1 MADNIPFI
9 LQRAQATKAV
19 QTSISVAWTW
29 DEMTLPQWD
38 TAITSFVAQMEAEQD
53 GEADY
58 LAKRGETDTAIDTLH
73 SLSGRSLR
81 MAKNRYRNDPAK
93 LDVIARLH
101 NDSGSRAG
109 KIQDALEWES
119 AWEKLE
125 PAWSPL
131 PGVTLATFKPQRLA
145 AAALLEGLT
154 TKKTTWDAADEQ
166 LNTQGQELNGNCVAW
181 YEAATTVFP
190 AGTPEGDLIRSD
202 IPTTYNPPSTPPTA
216 IEIDQATAQAGG
228 KIAVTYVPGGGH
240 DATSRRLEWQVVGVD
255 PGFDHDVALNPVGQ
269 TLTGFPPNKTVNLR
283 ARTSNPAGHTE
294 GAVKTVTTLV

>member
-1 MADNIPFI
+1 MAENIEST

-19 QTSISVAWTW
+19 QTSIAATWTW

-38 TAITSFVAQMEAEQD
+38 TAITSFVAQMETEQD
-53 GEADY
+53 AEADY
-58 LAKRGETDTAIDTLH
+58 LAKRGETEAAIDSIH
-73 SLSGRSLR
+73 SLSGRSVR

-93 LDVIARLH
+93 LEVTNRLH
-101 NDSGSRAG
+101 NAAASRAG
-109 KIQDALEWES
+109 KLQDALEWES

-145 AAALLEGLT
+145 AMALLEGLT

-166 LNTQGQELNGNCVAW
+166 LDAQGRALNGNCVAW

-216 IEIDQATAQAGG
+216 IEIDQATPQAGG
-228 KIAVTYVPGGGH
+228 EIAITYIPGGGH

-255 PGFDHDVALNPVGQ
+255 PGFDHDVALNIVGQ
-269 TLTGFPPNKTVNLR
+269 TLSGFTPGQTVNLR
-283 ARTSNPAGHTE
+283 VKTSNPAGNTYS
-294 GAVKTVTTLV
+294 AVRTVTLP

>member
-1 MADNIPFI
+1 MAENIEST

-19 QTSISVAWTW
+19 QTSIAATWTW

-38 TAITSFVAQMEAEQD
+38 TAITSFVTQMETEQD
-53 GEADY
+53 AEADY
-58 LAKRGETDTAIDTLH
+58 LAKRGETEAAIDSIH
-73 SLSGRSLR
+73 SLSGRSVR

-93 LDVIARLH
+93 LEVTNRLH
-101 NDSGSRAG
+101 NAAASRTG
-109 KIQDALEWES
+109 KLQDALEWES

-145 AAALLEGLT
+145 AMGLLEGLT

-166 LNTQGQELNGNCVAW
+166 LDAQGRALNGNCVAW

-202 IPTTYNPPSTPPTA
+202 IPTTYNPPSTPPTS
-216 IEIDQATAQAGG
+216 IEIDQATPQAGG
-228 KIAVTYVPGGGH
+228 EIAVTYIPGGGH

-255 PGFDHDVALNPVGQ
+255 PGFDHDVALNIVGQ
-269 TLTGFPPNKTVNLR
+269 TLSGFTPGQTVNLR
-283 ARTSNPAGHTE
+283 VKTSNPAGNTYS
-294 GAVKTVTTLV
+294 AVRTVTLP

>member
-1 MADNIPFI
+1 MADNIPFT

-19 QTSISVAWTW
+19 QTSIAATWVW
-29 DEMTLPQWD
+29 DEMTLIQWD
-38 TAITSFVAQMEAEQD
+38 TAITSFVAQMETEQD
-53 GEADY
+53 AEADY
-58 LAKRGETDTAIDTLH
+58 LAKRGETEAAIDSIH
-73 SLSGRSLR
+73 SLSGRSVR

-93 LDVIARLH
+93 LEVTNRLH
-101 NDSGSRAG
+101 NAAASRSG
-109 KIQDALEWES
+109 KLQDALEWES
-119 AWEKLE
+119 AWEQLE

-145 AAALLEGLT
+145 AMALLEGLT

-166 LNTQGQELNGNCVAW
+166 LDAQGRALNGNCVAW

-216 IEIDQATAQAGG
+216 IEIDQATPQVGG
-228 KIAVTYVPGGGH
+228 EIAVTYIPGGGH

-255 PGFDHDVALNPVGQ
+255 AGFDHDVALNIVGQ
-269 TLTGFPPNKTVNLR
+269 TLTGFSVGQTVNLR
-283 ARTSNPAGHTE
+283 VKAANPAGNTYS
-294 GAVKTVTTLV
+294 AVRTVTLP